1 MKITEL
7 SIKNNR
13 LALGILLS
21 ILIMGLATFNTMPR
35 DEMPPFTLRVCSIVT
50 LFPGASPERVELLV
64 TDKIEKIVQ
73 EMPEVDFIESESRT
87 GVSIVIVSIKKSET
101 EMRPIWDEIR
111 RKTSDMKTQLPEGV
125 IGPEV
130 NDELADVYGILIGIT
145 GEGFTNAELR
155 DVAEEVRDV
164 LIKLTNSAKVELAGI
179 REERIFVE
187 YDNARLAELGITTQ
201 GLQQTLAGRNII
213 FPGGEVPIGDER
225 IMLEPTGSFE
235 SVEDL
240 KKTIVKS
247 ARGTQV
253 VQLGDVVTIRRGY
266 KEPRASIVKINGEP
280 GIVIGVSVKK
290 GGNIINLGKQVDKK
304 IDELRQIYPIGVDFH
319 RVASLDIAVD
329 DAVDSFMSNVM
340 QSVLVVL
347 VVMLLF
353 LGFRTGMIVASLI
366 PGAIIM
372 TIFIMSRIG
381 IGLNQVSL
389 ASLIIAL
396 GMLVD
401 NAIVMSESIMVK
413 LEKGEKPFKAALDSA
428 RELCFPLLVAS
439 LTTSAAFLSFFL
451 AESEMGEIVGQIF
464 VVVSI
469 ALLSSWVLSLTIIPM
484 LCMYFITVRKKEKG
498 KTTLFER
505 FNAGYSKIL
514 VAGLRK
520 PFFVIGGIVL
530 AFVIGM
536 KTFSFVPFIFFPEND
551 RPVVTVNLELP
562 LGTKIEKTGE
572 VVDGFEQYI
581 TDSLMAQNNK
591 QEGVLTFSSY
601 TGEGAP
607 KYDMGYFAP
616 ESSPGSAHLLLNTTS
631 DKGNQ
636 FVIDKLDQ
644 FCFENYPEVTARI
657 SRLEMGDA
665 SMYPIAIRLSGKDTD
680 KLFTIVDSLKA
691 QLHRIEGTRDISD
704 SWGMR
709 IKKLVVDINQIKAR
723 FAGVTNRDIAIS
735 LRTNVSGAFTGEFRE
750 DDKSIPIMM
759 RNIHTNNLDIDKLEN
774 LTISSQYSGK
784 TVPLKQVADIS
795 INWEYSKIARRDLF
809 RTVTVYCNIR
819 SGYNAVKI
827 TEQIKPWLLE
837 QEKHWGVGYM
847 WNLGGEAEDSAEGM
861 NSVARNL
868 PLSMFIILLLLVG
881 QFNSVRKTIIVLST
895 IPLGLIGVAFGLFGT
910 RSYFGF
916 MGFLGIISLSGI
928 VINNA
933 IVLLDRIK
941 IELEEFK
948 RSPQDAVVLAARQRF
963 RPIMLTTATT
973 SLGLIPLWIGGG
985 PMWEPMAI
993 GILFGLIFAT
1003 IITLVFVPVL
1013 YRLFY
1018 QVSFKEYS
1026 LKNRAVAQ

>member
-1 MKITEL
+1 MKLTEL

-13 LALGILLS
+13 VAIGILIS
-21 ILIMGLATFNTMPR
+21 ILLMGLATFNNMPR

-50 LFPGASPERVELLV
+50 LFPGATPERVESLV
-64 TDKIEKIVQ
+64 TDKIEKVIQ
-73 EMPEVDFIESESRT
+73 EMPEVDYLQSESRT
-87 GVSIVIVSIKKSET
+87 GVSIVIVSIKKSES

-111 RKTSDMKTQLPEGV
+111 RKTGDMKAQLPEGV

-145 GEGFTNAELR
+145 GEGFSNAELT

-164 LIKLTNSAKVELAGI
+164 LIKLSNSAKVEIAGI
-179 REERIFVE
+179 REEQIHIE

-201 GLQQTLAGRNII
+201 GLQQTLSGRNII

-225 IMLEPTGSFE
+225 ILLEPTGSFE

-240 KKTIVKS
+240 KKTIIKS
-247 ARGTQV
+247 AKGNQV
-253 VQLGDVVTIRRGY
+253 VQLGDVVSIRRGY

-280 GIVIGVSVKK
+280 GIVLGISVKK
-290 GGNIINLGKQVDKK
+290 GGNIINLGKQVDEKLE
-304 IDELRQIYPIGVDFH
+304 ELRQVYPIGIDFH
-319 RVASLDIAVD
+319 RVASLDRAVD

-340 QSVLVVL
+340 QSVAVVL
-347 VVMLLF
+347 IVMLLF

-366 PGAIIM
+366 PTAIIM

-413 LEKGEKPFKAALDSA
+413 MEKGEMPFTAALDSA

-469 ALLSSWVLSLTIIPM
+469 ALLSSWLLSLTIIPM
-484 LCMYFITVRKKEKG
+484 LCMYFIKIREKQHKG
-498 KTTLFER
+498 TTRFEKL
-505 FNAGYSKIL
+505 NKAYSEIL
-514 VAGLRK
+514 VGGLRK
-520 PFFVIGGIVL
+520 PYLVIGGIIL
-530 AFVIGM
+530 SFIIGLKM
-536 KTFSFVPFIFFPEND
+536 FSLVPFIFFPEND

-572 VVDGFEQYI
+572 IVNGFEQYI
-581 TDSLMAQNNK
+581 RDSLLVTKEK
-591 QEGVLTFSSY
+591 QEGVLSFSSY

-607 KYDMGYFAP
+607 KYDLGYFAP

-631 DKGNQ
+631 DEGNQ
-636 FVIDKLDQ
+636 YVIDKLDR
-644 FCFENYPEVTARI
+644 FCFDTYPEVTARI

-680 KLFTIVDSLKA
+680 KLFTIVDSLKSR
-691 QLHRIEGTRDISD
+691 LHLIEGTRDISD

-709 IKKLVVDINQIKAR
+709 SKKLVVNINQTKAR

-750 DDKSIPIMM
+750 DDKSIPIIL
-759 RNIHTNNLDIDKLEN
+759 RNHNPNNLDIEKLEN

-795 INWEYSKIARRDLF
+795 INWGYSKIVRRDLF

-819 SGYNAVKI
+819 PGYNAVKI
-827 TEQIKPWLLE
+827 TGQIKPWLLE
-837 QEKHWGVGYM
+837 QQKQWGVGYT

-895 IPLGLIGVAFGLFGT
+895 IPLGLIGVAFGLFGA

-941 IELEEFK
+941 IELEEFNH
-948 RSPQDAVVLAARQRF
+948 SPQDAVVLAARQRF

-1003 IITLVFVPVL
+1003 IITLIFVPVL
-1013 YRLFY
+1013 YTLFY
-1018 QVSFKEYS
+1018 RINFKGYS
-1026 LKNRAVAQ
+1026 TDTISLIK